1 MLKGE
6 IIAVGTELLLGQIA
20 NTNAQF
26 ISQRLADIGVPVYYH
41 QVVGDNWNRLEQAI
55 HLASQ
60 RSNMI
65 IFTGGLGPTQDDITK
80 EVAAKYLKKE
90 IVLDQGSYEK
100 IIAFFQ
106 NRKIPMTE
114 NNKRQALV
122 INGSSIFANNHGLAP
137 GIGIEANGIYY
148 LFLPGPPKE
157 MKPMFTEYA
166 LPWIQTIYGENTF
179 YSKVMRFAGIGES
192 ALEEEVI
199 DLIERQ
205 TIPTIA
211 PLAGEGEVTLRLTAQ
226 GKSKQ
231 EAMDIVKPVEE
242 EIHKRLK
249 DYHFGDGTD
258 EIEKVVLQLLQ
269 EKGLMISVSESCT
282 GGLIGSKL
290 TSLPGSSSVYAGGII
305 CYSNEIKHKLLHV
318 PKEVL
323 REKGAVSEE
332 TATILANETLRQ
344 FNTDIAISIT
354 GITGPDSV
362 EGKPVGLVYMG
373 FSRKGRETIV
383 EELHFSGSRVFIQ
396 QRISKHV
403 FYTLWKTL
411 KSE

>member
-1 MLKGE
+1 MIKSE

-41 QVVGDNWNRLEQAI
+41 QVVGDNGDRLYQAI
-55 HLASQ
+55 QLASQ

-80 EVAAKYLKKE
+80 EIAARFMDKK
-90 IVLDQGSYEK
+90 IVLDQESYDK
-100 IIAFFQ
+100 IIAFFK
-106 NRKIPMTE
+106 NRHIPMTE

-122 INGSSIFANNHGLAP
+122 IEGSTIFPNNHGLAP
-137 GIGIEANGIYY
+137 GLGIESEGIYY
-148 LFLPGPPKE
+148 VFLPGPPKE

-166 LPWIQTIYGENTF
+166 LPWIQEISGGNTF

-192 ALEEEVI
+192 ALEEKII
-199 DLIERQ
+199 DLIEKQ
-205 TIPTIA
+205 TTPTIA
-211 PLAGEGEVTLRLTAQ
+211 PLAGDGEVTLRLTAH
-226 GKSKQ
+226 GLSK
-231 EAMDIVKPVEE
+231 EKAKAMITPVET
-242 EIHKRLK
+242 EIHQRLREF
-249 DYHFGDGTD
+249 HFGYGED
-258 EIEKVVLQLLQ
+258 EIEKVVLQLLKK
-269 EKGLMISVSESCT
+269 ENLTLSVSESCT

-305 CYSNEIKHKLLHV
+305 CYSNESKHKLLNV
-318 PKEVL
+318 PNEVL
-323 REKGAVSEE
+323 QEQGAVSME
-332 TATILANETLRQ
+332 TARILADETLRQ

-362 EGKPVGLVYMG
+362 EGKPIGLVYMG
-373 FSRKGRETIV
+373 IARKEQDTKV
-383 EELHFSGSRVFIQ
+383 EELHFSGSRNFIQ

-403 FYTLWKTL
+403 FYSLWKMIIL
-411 KSE
+411 